1 MNFNGRGIFI
11 RGSKAVTITQ
21 PTANQPFAV
30 TDVLPE
36 NAQDSL
42 SAQGELLSLV
52 VTKDADNPVKL
63 AENPVKPQTSENKNK
78 KTEGKEAGK
87 EASFTPAH

>member
-1 MNFNGRGIFI
+1 MSFNGRGIFV
-11 RGSKAVTITQ
+11 RNSKVVTITH

-36 NAQDSL
+36 SEE
-42 SAQGELLSLV
+42 SSPKGELLSLV

-63 AENPVKPQTSENKNK
+63 AENAVKPQTSENKPHK
-78 KTEGKEAGK
+78 KPEKEAG
-87 EASFTPAH
+87 FTPAQ